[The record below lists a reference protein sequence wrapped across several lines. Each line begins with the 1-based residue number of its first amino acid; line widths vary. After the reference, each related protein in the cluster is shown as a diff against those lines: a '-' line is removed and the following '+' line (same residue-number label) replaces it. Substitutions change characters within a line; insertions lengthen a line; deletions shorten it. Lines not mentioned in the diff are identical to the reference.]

1 MSSQINA
8 TGSSIDLVT
17 TPATGAREPK
27 RKRGHIRVAAIMQ
40 AGVELFETKGYEATT
55 MTEIAT
61 RSGTATASLYRFFPS
76 KEALADALLVQYAQH
91 VINSLGD
98 LRERAAGMTLDD
110 IAEGLVAFRLDLQ
123 SQRKFA
129 VELADARG
137 GSANKQQEFRAAIL
151 GGLAALI
158 LQGVP
163 GATKAKADAM
173 AVVLLHTLKV
183 VTMIG
188 QEKPA
193 TRRKLLGEIK
203 TLIRA
208 YLASA
213 TKHADSRNP
222 QPLAG

>member
-1 MSSQINA
+1 MSSQIDPSD
-8 TGSSIDLVT
+8 SSIGLAKT
-17 TPATGAREPK
+17 LTTGAREPK

-40 AGVELFETKGYEATT
+40 AGVELFEAKGYEATT

-91 VINSLGD
+91 VMSSLGD

-110 IAEGLVAFRLDLQ
+110 IADGLVAFRLDLQ
-123 SQRKFA
+123 LQRKFA

-137 GSANKQQEFRAAIL
+137 GSADKQQEFRTAIL

-158 LQGVP
+158 IQGVP
-163 GATKAKADAM
+163 GASKARADVM
-173 AVVLLHTLKV
+173 AVILLHTLKV

-193 TRRKLLGEIK
+193 LRRKLLSEIK
-203 TLIRA
+203 PMIRA

-213 TKHADSRNP
+213 ATS
-222 QPLAG
+222 